1 MIRIKTKIPPPLVA
15 LTFSFLINYTKDI
28 FPKIEIRNE
37 IIFGSFMIII
47 GLIIILSAINLFKKY
62 QTTITPLNPSNATKL
77 ITDGIYKFSRNPM
90 YLGLLLVLFGISI
103 ILNPIGGFFFIS
115 LFILYL
121 NFMQIIPEENA
132 MVDLFKDEFL
142 EYRKNV
148 RRWIWNFSSI
158 PTKDTLIKP

>member
-1 MIRIKTKIPPPLVA
+1 
-15 LTFSFLINYTKDI
+15 
-28 FPKIEIRNE
+28 
-37 IIFGSFMIII
+37 MIII
-47 GLIIILSAINLFKKY
+47 GLVIILFAIILFKKY

-90 YLGLLLVLFGISI
+90 YLGLLFVLFGISI
-103 ILNPIGGFFFIS
+103 ILNPTGGLFLIP

-121 NFMQIIPEENA
+121 NIFQIVPEENA

-148 RRWIWNFSSI
+148 RRWI
-158 PTKDTLIKP
+158 

>member
-1 MIRIKTKIPPPLVA
+1 
-15 LTFSFLINYTKDI
+15 LINYTKNI
-28 FPKIEIRNE
+28 FPKIEITNE

-47 GLIIILSAINLFKKY
+47 GLVIILSAIILFKKY

-90 YLGLLLVLFGISI
+90 YLGLLFVLFGISI
-103 ILNPIGGFFFIS
+103 ILNPTGGLFLIP

-121 NFMQIIPEENA
+121 NIFQIVPEENA

-148 RRWIWNFSSI
+148 RRWI
-158 PTKDTLIKP
+158 

>member
-1 MIRIKTKIPPPLVA
+1 MIHIKTKIPHPLVA
-15 LTFSFLINYTKDI
+15 LTFGFLINYTKNI

-37 IIFGSFMIII
+37 IIFGYFMIII
-47 GLIIILSAINLFKKY
+47 GLIIILSAIILFKKY
-62 QTTITPLNPSNATKL
+62 QTTITPINPSNATKL

-103 ILNPIGGFFFIS
+103 MLNPIGGLFLIP

-121 NFMQIIPEENA
+121 NLYQIITEENA

-142 EYRKNV
+142 EYKKTV
-148 RRWIWNFSSI
+148 RRWI
-158 PTKDTLIKP
+158 